1 VAEKGSAADERLRAL
16 RSSQRQRIGLKALPQ
31 RVKKLDLFRL
41 GKAGDLAA

>member
-1 VAEKGSAADERLRAL
+1 VHAAQLCAL
-16 RSSQRQRIGLKALPQ
+16 HSSQRQRIGLKAVPQ